1 MTHQTSMDD
10 LDLSDIV
17 TEAFFD
23 VDVQKSPEEL
33 SVTAKLSHVKMNGAM
48 IDLTLARAIFGN
60 AGVEAM
66 EEAAVESFDVGQ
78 ALADEAADA
87 GDHEYHKR
95 KDDEAAA

>member
-1 MTHQTSMDD
+1 MTHTHTTEI
-10 LDLSDIV
+10 DLSDIV

-23 VDVQKSPEEL
+23 VEVQKSPEEL
-33 SVTAKLSHVKMNGAM
+33 SVSASLSHITMNGAK

-60 AGVEAM
+60 AGVEAL
-66 EEAAVESFDVGQ
+66 EEDAVENFDVGQ

-95 KDDEAAA
+95 KDEEV